1 MKVEW
6 QEYLSVGV
14 VEIDHQHKFLFDKF
28 NALLAACEKGC
39 GAEEVNRLF
48 AFLGAYVIIHFSDE
62 ERLMQR
68 LGFPDFQKHRELHQ
82 AFTLQV
88 AELNERLINEGPT
101 QSLISTICLTIN
113 GWLIQHI
120 SVLDRALGRFA
131 KDKKGQTH

>member
-28 NALLAACEKGC
+28 NALLAAYEKGY
-39 GAEEVNRLF
+39 GADDVQRLF

-68 LGFPDFQKHRELHQ
+68 VGFPDFLSHRELHQ

-101 QSLISTICLTIN
+101 QSLLSTICLTIN
-113 GWLIQHI
+113 GWLIEHI
-120 SVLDRALGRFA
+120 SVKDRALGRFA
-131 KDKKGQTH
+131 KDKQS